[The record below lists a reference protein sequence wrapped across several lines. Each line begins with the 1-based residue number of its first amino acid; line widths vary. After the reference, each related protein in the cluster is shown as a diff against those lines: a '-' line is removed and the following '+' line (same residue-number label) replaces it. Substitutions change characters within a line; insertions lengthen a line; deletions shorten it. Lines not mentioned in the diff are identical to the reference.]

1 MIVKRLITAFLLLLF
16 WSGPLSAQQRLE
28 VCPDCPLKNLTE
40 GIAAARPFDTIY
52 VLKGRYYE
60 NDVDINKPLIIIG
73 VDFPVID
80 GRGQGEI
87 LQITAD
93 SVLLT
98 GVEVRNVGTSYI
110 HDQAGIYLKEV
121 KDVQV
126 IGNRLINT
134 FFGIYLEYSQH
145 VLIKDNHIEGR
156 ARDEVSSANAIHLW
170 KCHKVHIVGN
180 YATGHRDGIYMEFV
194 DSSLVED
201 NESTRNLRY
210 GLHFMFSNDDKYF
223 NNRFLENGVGVAV
236 MYSDRIEMTGNDFT
250 HNWSPVSYGL
260 LLKEIR
266 YSKIRHN
273 RFLKNTTAI
282 YMENSIESD
291 VFENDFISNGWGVKI
306 MGNCEE
312 VVFHSNNFKGNSFD
326 VSTNAKQN
334 YNKFNHNYWS
344 AYTGYDLDHDGTG
357 DIPFRPVKLFG
368 YLVEQVPTSIVL
380 LRSPFMELLN
390 HAENVM
396 PVITPETLKDESP
409 KMKPIIW

>member
-1 MIVKRLITAFLLLLF
+1 MIVKRLITAFLLALV
-16 WSGPLSAQQRLE
+16 WSASLSAQQSLS
-28 VCPDCPLKNLTE
+28 VCPDCPLKTLSE
-40 GIAAARPFDTIY
+40 GIAAASPFDTIY
-52 VLKGRYYE
+52 LQKGTYYE
-60 NDVDINKPLIIIG
+60 NDVDINKPLVIIG
-73 VDFPVID
+73 VGFPVID
-80 GRGQGEI
+80 GREQGEI
-87 LQITAD
+87 LTITSD

-110 HDQAGIYLKEV
+110 RDQAGIYLKQV
-121 KDVQV
+121 KDVSV

-134 FFGIYLEYSQH
+134 FFGIYLEYSQY
-145 VLIKDNHIEGR
+145 VLIKDNYIAGQ
-156 ARDEVSSANAIHLW
+156 ARDELNSANAIHLW
-170 KCHKVHIVGN
+170 KCHKVHIIGN

-194 DSSLVED
+194 DSSLVEN

-223 NNRFLENGVGVAV
+223 NNRFVENGVGVAV

-266 YSKIRHN
+266 YSKIWHN

-282 YMENSIESD
+282 YMENTIESD

-357 DIPFRPVKLFG
+357 DIPFRPVKLFA
-368 YLVEQVPTSIVL
+368 YLVEQVPTSIIL